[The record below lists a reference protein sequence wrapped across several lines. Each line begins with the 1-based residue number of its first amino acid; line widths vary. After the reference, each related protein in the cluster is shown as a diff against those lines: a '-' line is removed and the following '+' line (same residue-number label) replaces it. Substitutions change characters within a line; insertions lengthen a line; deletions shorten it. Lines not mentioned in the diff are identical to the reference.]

1 MRDPDHENE
10 AVALLPQAT
19 RTAPQAHPG
28 TGVIAKQEVVVGG
41 GKPFDA
47 NKVTV
52 PVAQQRTVKAE
63 LPSIGE
69 LQEQMQHVAADVQEV
84 QEWYHNVSLD
94 EFWRPVN
101 ECKARIAELEALL
114 AAERTKLEELNPDRH
129 PKQIYVE
136 DVQKAEQA
144 TSEFA
149 RLLIAKFSDLA
160 ARKQFGVSYDK
171 LTSSNK
177 QDIRLRFEEIY
188 RRIGLPGWVRLY
200 RNERPSD
207 EQMDET
213 VSRILE
219 AIEYMLEESAGS
231 N

>member
-1 MRDPDHENE
+1 MIDPDHENE
-10 AVALLPQAT
+10 AVAVLPQPAA
-19 RTAPQAHPG
+19 RRVPQAQPG
-28 TGVIAKQEVVVGG
+28 SGVIAKQEVVVGG

-52 PVAQQRTVKAE
+52 AFTQQRIAKAQ
-63 LPSIGE
+63 LPSIEE
-69 LQEQMQHVAADVQEV
+69 LQEQMQHVAADIQEV
-84 QEWYHNVSLD
+84 QDWYRNVSLD

-101 ECKARIAELEALL
+101 ECKARIAELEAQL
-114 AAERTKLEELNPDRH
+114 AAERAKLEELNPDRH
-129 PKQIYVE
+129 PKQIFVE
-136 DVQKAEQA
+136 DVQKVEQA

-160 ARKQFGVSYDK
+160 AQKQFGVSYDK
-171 LTSSNK
+171 LTAAKK

-188 RRIGLPGWVRLY
+188 RRIGLPGWVRLH

-207 EQMDET
+207 EQVDET

-219 AIEYMLEESAGS
+219 ALNYLLGESS
-231 N
+231 K